1 MPSYWFGDVDSHG
14 CLPAGQD
21 VESRAKRV
29 IALSSQKEP
38 CCTPD
43 WQQAVTCG
51 TVRDRQEYLEAL
63 RQLCFHIAEQK
74 IGSHYRGRD
83 IDLVQM
89 VRTLDQLDE
98 VINLLTE
105 RTVDWYRTRNP
116 GFSRKYRWLP
126 GRKMIAVMKR
136 DNSGSFRQVIDE
148 IERLSHL
155 RSTLMREVSSRAVRV
170 LPNCSTLIGGLVA
183 ARLVERAGGL
193 HELSRLPASAIQ
205 VLGARTALFSHM
217 RSGTPSPK
225 HGIIF
230 QHQRVHA
237 ARREVRGRV
246 ARTLAAKLAI
256 AARLDYYREEAA
268 PEFLSEAQAA
278 VNRAG
283 AGHDMD

>member
-1 MPSYWFGDVDSHG
+1 MPSYWFGDVDPQG
-14 CLPAGQD
+14 CLPAAHD
-21 VESRAKRV
+21 VETRAKRV
-29 IALSSQKEP
+29 TALSARKEA

-43 WQQAVTCG
+43 WQQAVACG
-51 TVRDRQEYLEAL
+51 IVRDRQEYLEAL
-63 RQLCFHIAEQK
+63 RQLCFHLAEQK
-74 IGSHYRGRD
+74 IGSYYRGRD
-83 IDLVQM
+83 TDLVQM

-105 RTVDWYRTRNP
+105 RSVDWYRTRNP

-136 DNSGSFRQVIDE
+136 DNSGSFRQV
-148 IERLSHL
+148 
-155 RSTLMREVSSRAVRV
+155 
-170 LPNCSTLIGGLVA
+170 LPNCSALIGGLVA
-183 ARLVERAGGL
+183 ARLLERAGGL
-193 HELSRLPASAIQ
+193 TELSRLPASAIQ

-230 QHQRVHA
+230 QHQRVHT

-256 AARLDYYREEAA
+256 AARLDYYREEIA